1 MRLGIVLGG
10 GFARG
15 AAQLAF
21 LEGLLPFI
29 NEKDIALISSSS
41 IGGVNALAYSSG
53 NIPYLDN
60 VYRTIDL
67 RSLGDVMKAL
77 KGGIVSRLLAPMVTD
92 PSKIKVPFY
101 VTGTCMN
108 TLSTHYF
115 YLDSSKS
122 SEELEKALNITVTFP
137 FINGLVRRD
146 GRRFYLDGGALDNIP
161 TFPFLQFDVDVLL
174 IIHNYPRYLPSAEI
188 VKKVPVVIDVDD
200 GTRLGNGFPTY
211 SFKKE
216 VINKAMDASYA
227 YGAEF
232 GRKVFEGHT
241 NLSEIKEA
249 GQQFIREELPK
260 RMKNKNNTAAAIFFN
275 KLQQAREFHI

>member
-41 IGGVNALAYSSG
+41 IGGVNALAYCSG

-77 KGGIVSRLLAPMVTD
+77 KGGIVSRLMAPMVTD
-92 PSKIKVPFY
+92 PSKIEVPFY

-115 YLDSSKS
+115 YLDNSKS
-122 SEELEKALNITVTFP
+122 SEELEKAINITVTFP

-216 VINKAMDASYA
+216 IINKAMDASYA

-232 GRKVFEGHT
+232 GRKVFQGHT
-241 NLSEIKEA
+241 SLSEIKEA

>member
-1 MRLGIVLGG
+1 MSC
-10 GFARG
+10 FSQT
-15 AAQLAF
+15 AA
-21 LEGLLPFI
+21 
-29 NEKDIALISSSS
+29 IALISSSS

-101 VTGTCMN
+101 VTGACVN

-122 SEELEKALNITVTFP
+122 SEELEKAINITVTFP

-146 GRRFYLDGGALDNIP
+146 GRRF
-161 TFPFLQFDVDVLL
+161 
-174 IIHNYPRYLPSAEI
+174 
-188 VKKVPVVIDVDD
+188 
-200 GTRLGNGFPTY
+200 
-211 SFKKE
+211 
-216 VINKAMDASYA
+216 
-227 YGAEF
+227 
-232 GRKVFEGHT
+232 
-241 NLSEIKEA
+241 
-249 GQQFIREELPK
+249 
-260 RMKNKNNTAAAIFFN
+260 
-275 KLQQAREFHI
+275 